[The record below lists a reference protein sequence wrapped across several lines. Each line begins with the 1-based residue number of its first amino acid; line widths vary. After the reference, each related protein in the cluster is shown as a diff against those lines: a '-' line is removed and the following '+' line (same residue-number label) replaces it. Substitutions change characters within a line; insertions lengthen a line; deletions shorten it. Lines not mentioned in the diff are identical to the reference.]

1 MSDFL
6 AMRRRK
12 GQRPGGLPEVA
23 VGEDNGLRSMYLGS
37 DTLQSQMRIS
47 DPAELVLAYTRAMAG
62 CLLLQASP
70 RRILHVGLGGGSL
83 PRFFHARLPESMN
96 VAVELNPQVVAL
108 CQSMFCLPA
117 DERMQVVTGDG
128 VDYMGQQTAAFDTVL
143 IDAFDGYNIITAM
156 VAEPFLHD
164 CRMALREGGV
174 LAVNLWSR
182 HPRYH
187 QHLDAM
193 RHAFDGRVL
202 VLPAETHGNV
212 AAFALRDAPG
222 HALRFDQL
230 EARASALQ
238 DEHGLDFPAMVAALK
253 KANQHTASR
262 LLP

>member
-1 MSDFL
+1 M
-6 AMRRRK
+6 
-12 GQRPGGLPEVA
+12 
-23 VGEDNGLRSMYLGS
+23 
-37 DTLQSQMRIS
+37 
-47 DPAELVLAYTRAMAG
+47 
-62 CLLLQASP
+62 
-70 RRILHVGLGGGSL
+70 
-83 PRFFHARLPESMN
+83 
-96 VAVELNPQVVAL
+96 
-108 CQSMFCLPA
+108 
-117 DERMQVVTGDG
+117 
-128 VDYMGQQTAAFDTVL
+128 
-143 IDAFDGYNIITAM
+143 TAM
-156 VAEPFLHD
+156 TNEVLLSAQNLSVRF
-164 CRMALREGGV
+164 GGV

-230 EARASALQ
+230 EARARALQ

>member
-1 MSDFL
+1 MACPRSPS
-6 AMRRRK
+6 AKTTACARCISAPTPCNHRCASAI
-12 GQRPGGLPEVA
+12 RPSWCWPIPAPWRA
-23 VGEDNGLRSMYLGS
+23 VCS
-37 DTLQSQMRIS
+37 
-47 DPAELVLAYTRAMAG
+47 
-62 CLLLQASP
+62 CQASP

-128 VDYMGQQTAAFDTVL
+128 VDYMGQQTAAFDTIL

-164 CRMALREGGV
+164 CRMALGEGGV

-230 EARASALQ
+230 EARARTLQ

>member
-1 MSDFL
+1 MTQNITNFD
-6 AMRRRK
+6 
-12 GQRPGGLPEVA
+12 
-23 VGEDNGLRSMYLGS
+23 
-37 DTLQSQMRIS
+37 
-47 DPAELVLAYTRAMAG
+47 YT
-62 CLLLQASP
+62 
-70 RRILHVGLGGGSL
+70 I
-83 PRFFHARLPESMN
+83 
-96 VAVELNPQVVAL
+96 
-108 CQSMFCLPA
+108 
-117 DERMQVVTGDG
+117 
-128 VDYMGQQTAAFDTVL
+128 L

-164 CRMALREGGV
+164 CRMALGEGGV

-230 EARASALQ
+230 EARARALQ